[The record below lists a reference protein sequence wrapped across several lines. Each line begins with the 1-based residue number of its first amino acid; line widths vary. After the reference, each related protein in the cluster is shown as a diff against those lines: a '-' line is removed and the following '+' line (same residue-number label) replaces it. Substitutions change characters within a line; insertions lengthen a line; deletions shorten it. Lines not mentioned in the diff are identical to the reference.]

1 MGARCARA
9 HNLMELMEARRIILT
24 QGESLGYVYSSVCAY
39 ISETGVAG
47 MSVPLSAALFQ
58 HFIREKVS
66 EGLIKLTF
74 VPTKEEA
81 ADGLTKPLAGEAFV
95 KFIQDLGL
103 ETV

>member
-1 MGARCARA
+1 MHHGRTKHVEIR
-9 HNLMELMEARRIILT
+9 
-24 QGESLGYVYSSVCAY
+24 Y
-39 ISETGVAG
+39 
-47 MSVPLSAALFQ
+47 

-81 ADGLTKPLAGEAFV
+81 TDGLTKPLAGEAFI
-95 KFIQDLGL
+95 KFIQDLEL

>member
-1 MGARCARA
+1 MHHGRTKHIEIR
-9 HNLMELMEARRIILT
+9 
-24 QGESLGYVYSSVCAY
+24 Y
-39 ISETGVAG
+39 
-47 MSVPLSAALFQ
+47 
-58 HFIREKVS
+58 HFIRERES

-81 ADGLTKPLAGEAFV
+81 ADGLTNPLAGEAFI

>member
-1 MGARCARA
+1 MHHGRTKHIEIR
-9 HNLMELMEARRIILT
+9 
-24 QGESLGYVYSSVCAY
+24 Y
-39 ISETGVAG
+39 
-47 MSVPLSAALFQ
+47 

-66 EGLIKLTF
+66 EGLLKLTF

-81 ADGLTKPLAGEAFV
+81 ADGLTKPLAGEAFI